1 MTWIFYLYLYHRKDD
16 VVEIAKVLY
25 LYDFEYEQ
33 TDRYLY
39 FEGQF
44 RTAIIRKK
52 NKYNE
57 HL

>member
-1 MTWIFYLYLYHRKDD
+1 VAWIFYLYLYHRKDD
-16 VVEIAKVLY
+16 VVGIAKVFH

-33 TDRYLY
+33 TDGYLY

-52 NKYNE
+52 E
-57 HL
+57 